1 MPTPTPV
8 PEVCARTAKVAGLV
22 QAARQVRDPAPR
34 AVDAGPQLPPLV
46 LVVDDARTVRV
57 KIGRVLQAQGLRLAF
72 AVDGEDALRQ
82 LAGQCPDLLITDMDM
97 PGLDGL
103 GLTRALRKLPA
114 TAELPVIMVSA
125 ADDRLRAEA
134 AAAGVTALLGK
145 PFGDAHLVELAQSLL
160 ADPLAR
166 AADGQLRVTEPA

>member
-1 MPTPTPV
+1 M
-8 PEVCARTAKVAGLV
+8 V
-22 QAARQVRDPAPR
+22 QVARQAGIPLRPATTATPPR
-34 AVDAGPQLPPLV
+34 PPLV

-72 AVDGEDALRQ
+72 AVDGEDALIQ

-125 ADDRLRAEA
+125 ADDRLRAQA
-134 AAAGVTALLGK
+134 VAAGVSALLGK
-145 PFGDAHLVELAQSLL
+145 PFGDARLVEMVQSLL
-160 ADPLAR
+160 ADQAGR
-166 AADGQLRVTEPA
+166 AAVEQHSPAEPA